1 MKGVDPNEAEDNHKH
16 QEAHAYHNDESRST
30 GDHCGE
36 SKGSAEHST
45 PGTRGCRVLMEETA
59 EWEKSKSQKKKTHS
73 HGESYRGCKTLVLL
87 RQERKEDKR
96 GRRLR
101 RGRSRDPQSEKK
113 MRRGDPKRKLKGQG
127 NRRKTPRS

>member
-73 HGESYRGCKTLVLL
+73 HGESYRALGTAQA
-87 RQERKEDKR
+87 REERGQEREEAEKR
-96 GRRLR
+96 
-101 RGRSRDPQSEKK
+101 EE
-113 MRRGDPKRKLKGQG
+113 QG
-127 NRRKTPRS
+127 SPE